1 MSGYLESARAALAM
15 DRKGKTVAE
24 IKAKLGLRFA
34 DEVHNRLLVA
44 RKEESFREP
53 NITFDELALI
63 MNVGRMQ
70 LWQLEHGGTCNPK
83 LKYCR
88 EPFWPRGKAERL
100 ARKRLA
106 SHRKGEDLSKH
117 GTGFNLLHP
126 YNGYVCLTP
135 AGWALYWSTHSEQE
149 RDD

>member
-1 MSGYLESARAALAM
+1 MSEYLQSARAALAM

-24 IKAKLGLRFA
+24 IKANLGLRYA
-34 DEVHNRLLVA
+34 HEVHNRLLVA
-44 RKEESFREP
+44 RKEETFHEP
-53 NITFDELALI
+53 NITVDELALI
-63 MNVGRMQ
+63 MGIGKAQ
-70 LWQLEHGGTCNPK
+70 LRQLDHGETCNPK
-83 LKYCR
+83 LKYCGGR
-88 EPFWPRGKAERL
+88 FWLRGKAERI

-106 SHRKGEDLSKH
+106 RHRKGEDPNGR

-135 AGWALYWSTHSEQE
+135 AGWALFWSTLSEQE